1 VLRRS
6 VSIALLLPAAALL
19 AFAASAD
26 RTWFL
31 RHVVVPAYYLP
42 PPAWTLFGLRVACVA
57 LALALCGC
65 ALLASRHATA
75 SGAARV
81 GVSVALSFCAAEMVL
96 RLADRPEIETPN
108 PRLEWRLGTK
118 DPLTGWAYVPGRS
131 VEVRTY
137 GSGQLVRYDIDA
149 RGNRAPST
157 DFVEDTSAPTLIVAG
172 ESIATGHSLPWSDTF
187 AARLGK
193 MLGLQVVNVAEGGY
207 ASDQAL
213 LRVRE
218 ALRRLARPV
227 ALVETVVPVQLH
239 RNVQDDRPHLVL
251 RGGDLVLEPAS
262 VSWLRLREIFVNQ
275 LPYLSE
281 ARLSRGLELTRAILR
296 ETAREAQ
303 ARGARPVFV
312 VPSFDA
318 SRPEAFAMEAVLEG
332 LPHVVVDLDRS
343 RLLPDGHPD
352 PRGAQQIADAAA
364 AALR

>member
-1 VLRRS
+1 MLRRS

-19 AFAASAD
+19 AFAATAD
-26 RTWFL
+26 RSWFL
-31 RHVVVPAYYLP
+31 RHVVVPAYYQP
-42 PPAWTLFGLRVACVA
+42 PPAWTLPGLRVACVV

-75 SGAARV
+75 FGAARV
-81 GVSVALSFCAAEMVL
+81 GLAVALSFGAAEMVL

-108 PRLEWRLGTK
+108 PRLEWQLGIQ
-118 DPLTGWAYVPGRS
+118 DPITGWAYVPGRS

-137 GSGQLVRYDIDA
+137 GGGQRVRYDIDA

-157 DFVEDTSAPTLIVAG
+157 DFIEDASVPTLIVAG
-172 ESIATGHSLPWSDTF
+172 ESIATGHSLPWRDTF
-187 AARLGK
+187 AARLGT

-213 LRVRE
+213 LRARE
-218 ALRRLARPV
+218 ALRRLVRPV
-227 ALVETVVPVQLH
+227 ALVETVLPVQLH

-251 RGGDLVLEPAS
+251 RGGELVLEPAS
-262 VSWLRLREIFVNQ
+262 ASRLRLREIFVNQ

-281 ARLSRGLELTRAILR
+281 ARLSRSLELTRAILR

-303 ARGARPVFV
+303 ARGARPLFV

-318 SRPEAFAMEAVLEG
+318 SRPEAFAVETVLEG

-364 AALR
+364 EALR